1 MKCVTFLAEKTCAL
15 LSSDQK
21 KNRFESRSELLSVEL
36 QHAKNKKKNKQNNLV
51 DVFCLAIFFYS

>member
-36 QHAKNKKKNKQNNLV
+36 QHAKNKKKKQTK
-51 DVFCLAIFFYS
+51 